1 VKDKRRCQCTIFK
14 CYCLDLC
21 RGCCPSLFFMAR
33 ILHQC
38 CCQRHCRNVFSV
50 DLIASCLLR

>member
-14 CYCLDLC
+14 CYCLDLR

-50 DLIASCLLR
+50 DL